1 MVKYTSSAALFL
13 TNSKGPPFRREEIH
27 KKRHSSLNVLL
38 IIGVAVGFSALCG
51 PTGLYGIGT
60 STILDPNG
68 ARLANAPNHMEA
80 QPLWAQFAIAILTG
94 AVGLFSGVALVK
106 VKAEQ
111 DLLAARDKEKAE
123 RERER
128 AATRLNYLDPLLVS
142 ARDYAER
149 LGHIQEKVESGGDHL
164 KWMCYQFDQVKENPR
179 TDLTSHIKW
188 CNGEGYFAVST
199 NYLTAVY
206 FFQATKLRR
215 EYATSALSPSEA
227 RTLLE
232 NVLIVRR
239 ALGGINGIW
248 ETLQDSAGDYV
259 RCEDGTLLRY
269 RKFCEQIF
277 KVEERAY
284 ILRVLDF
291 YREIHERTDEQRKRM
306 IQSLNDLIGT
316 IEGMGSSTK

>member
-1 MVKYTSSAALFL
+1 
-13 TNSKGPPFRREEIH
+13 
-27 KKRHSSLNVLL
+27 
-38 IIGVAVGFSALCG
+38 
-51 PTGLYGIGT
+51 
-60 STILDPNG
+60 
-68 ARLANAPNHMEA
+68 MEA
-80 QPLWAQFAIAILTG
+80 QPLWVQLAIPILTG
-94 AVGLFSGVALVK
+94 AIGLCSGVALVM
-106 VKAEQ
+106 VKAKQ
-111 DLLAARDKEKAE
+111 DLLAARDRDRADREK
-123 RERER
+123 ER

-149 LGHIQEKVESGGDHL
+149 LGHIREKVQSGGDHL
-164 KWMCYQFDQVKENPR
+164 KWMIYQFNEVKENR
-179 TDLTSHIKW
+179 RADLTSHIEW

-199 NYLTAVY
+199 NYLTAMY
-206 FFQATKLRR
+206 FFHANKLRR
-215 EYATSALSPSEA
+215 EYAKSALSPSEA

-232 NVLIVRR
+232 NVDSVRR

-277 KVEERAY
+277 KVEERAW

-291 YREIHERTDEQRKRM
+291 YREIHERTDEECKGM
-306 IQSLNDLIGT
+306 IQSLKALIRS